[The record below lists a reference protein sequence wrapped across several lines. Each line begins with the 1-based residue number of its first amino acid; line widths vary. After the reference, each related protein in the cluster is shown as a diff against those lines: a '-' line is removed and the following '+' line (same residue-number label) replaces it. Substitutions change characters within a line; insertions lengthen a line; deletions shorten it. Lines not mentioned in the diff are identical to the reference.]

1 MNAAVEGYRVAGKT
15 GTAQKVDP
23 VTRGYSA
30 DKRTASFV
38 GFVPANNPRLT
49 ILVVVDEPKTSPYG
63 GVVAAPAFS
72 AIAQQTLCYLK
83 VPPDKEIKARHET
96 VEAKAPVPADVTTAA
111 AEGMINDGS
120 EGTVMPN
127 FHGMSMREVLQAME
141 KKGLNVKLMG
151 SGRAIEQSPLP
162 GRRIGP
168 NDQVWVKFAASA

>member
-1 MNAAVEGYRVAGKT
+1 V
-15 GTAQKVDP
+15 
-23 VTRGYSA
+23 
-30 DKRTASFV
+30 
-38 GFVPANNPRLT
+38 
-49 ILVVVDEPKTSPYG
+49 IVDEPKTSPYG

-83 VPPDKEIKARHET
+83 VPPDKSVKPRHET
-96 VEAKAPVPADVTTAA
+96 IQAQAQAPADDTPAA

-141 KKGLNVKLMG
+141 KKGLNVKLLG

-168 NDQVWVKFAASA
+168 NDPVWVKFAASA